1 MYVCIGWKQQGSA
14 GVTGRGAVGCRWGR
28 EWKDGHKDAHSLAA
42 SHVTASHSHDDHAV
56 AVSQFQQAVLT
67 YGSIIE
73 L

>member
-1 MYVCIGWKQQGSA
+1 MYIGRKQQGSA

-28 EWKDGHKDAHSLAA
+28 EWRDGDKDAQPGRESRHSF
-42 SHVTASHSHDDHAV
+42 HSHDDHAV

-67 YGSIIE
+67 YGSILE